1 MTEGNASWTVSS
13 LLARVPTVEADVV
26 QGTTGTGFRGTLEQR
41 LELGGRERDQPV
53 WLLVL
58 GTIRRRLLNDQA
70 RP

>member
-13 LLARVPTVEADVV
+13 LLARVPTVEADLV

-41 LELGGRERDQPV
+41 LEPGGRERDQAV
-53 WLLVL
+53 WLLVH
-58 GTIRRRLLNDQA
+58 GTIRRRLVSDQE